1 MSSSFAVEV
10 NNIKREYTTRD
21 FFGRVKS
28 VNTALK
34 GISFNIKEGELFG
47 VIGPNGAGKTT
58 TIKILSTLLTQTSGE
73 AFVLGL
79 DVRKEIYE
87 IRKRIGIVFG
97 GERGLYNRVT
107 AVENLR
113 YFAGLYGVSSTVSK
127 QRIPELIEMVGLKGR
142 ENEKVEKYSRG
153 MKQRLHIA
161 KALINDPE
169 MVFLDEPTIGLDP
182 AGSRDIRDMIR
193 DMKKEGKTILLT
205 THYMFEADELCQRI
219 AVISK
224 GNIVALDKP
233 SELKKQV
240 KDVTLVELQVYGATE
255 DFLNRIK
262 GMEGVSKVYSDLEGE
277 RQMIRIQT
285 PIGGELIP
293 EIRKLSEDFRTKII
307 ETNVREPTLED
318 AYLRMVEE

>member
-1 MSSSFAVEV
+1 MSSALAIEV

-21 FFGRVKS
+21 FFGRVRD

-34 GISFNIKEGELFG
+34 GISFSIKEGELFG
-47 VIGPNGAGKTT
+47 IIGPNGAGKTT
-58 TIKILSTLLTQTSGE
+58 TIKILSTLLTPTSGE

-161 KALINDPE
+161 KALIN
-169 MVFLDEPTIGLDP
+169 
-182 AGSRDIRDMIR
+182 
-193 DMKKEGKTILLT
+193 
-205 THYMFEADELCQRI
+205 
-219 AVISK
+219 
-224 GNIVALDKP
+224 
-233 SELKKQV
+233 
-240 KDVTLVELQVYGATE
+240 
-255 DFLNRIK
+255 
-262 GMEGVSKVYSDLEGE
+262 
-277 RQMIRIQT
+277 
-285 PIGGELIP
+285 
-293 EIRKLSEDFRTKII
+293 
-307 ETNVREPTLED
+307 
-318 AYLRMVEE
+318 

>member
-47 VIGPNGAGKTT
+47 VIGLNGAGKTT

-255 DFLNRIK
+255 DFMNRIK
-262 GMEGVSKVYSDLEGE
+262 GMEVDPGP
-277 RQMIRIQT
+277 Q
-285 PIGGELIP
+285 
-293 EIRKLSEDFRTKII
+293 
-307 ETNVREPTLED
+307 
-318 AYLRMVEE
+318 

>member
-1 MSSSFAVEV
+1 L
-10 NNIKREYTTRD
+10 RT
-21 FFGRVKS
+21 
-28 VNTALK
+28 
-34 GISFNIKEGELFG
+34 
-47 VIGPNGAGKTT
+47 
-58 TIKILSTLLTQTSGE
+58 
-73 AFVLGL
+73 
-79 DVRKEIYE
+79 
-87 IRKRIGIVFG
+87 
-97 GERGLYNRVT
+97 VT

-224 GNIVALDKP
+224 GSIVALDRP

-262 GMEGVSKVYSDLEGE
+262 GMEVDPGP
-277 RQMIRIQT
+277 Q
-285 PIGGELIP
+285 
-293 EIRKLSEDFRTKII
+293 
-307 ETNVREPTLED
+307 
-318 AYLRMVEE
+318 